1 MLHINCRNCE
11 QPNPD
16 IARVCRYCGHALR
29 PDSAASQPQTDY
41 AATPRQQGGYVPT
54 HDWAS
59 SAPLPAPPTYAAPQ
73 PQPLVSAENFRCPF
87 CQTTAPPVIARRI
100 STAGWVVFACLLVFC
115 LPLFFIGLLIKEEY
129 RMCSWCRAPLS

>member
-1 MLHINCRNCE
+1 MLHINCRNCG

-29 PDSAASQPQTDY
+29 DDSSPSHTDY
-41 AATPRQQGGYVPT
+41 APPRQQGGYVPT

-59 SAPLPAPPTYAAPQ
+59 SAPLPDQPYAQ

-87 CQTTAPPVIARRI
+87 CQTTAPPIVARRI
-100 STAGWVVFACLLVFC
+100 STAGWIVFAALLIFC

>member
-1 MLHINCRNCE
+1 MLNINCQNCG

-16 IARVCRYCGHALR
+16 IARVCRYCGHGLR
-29 PDSAASQPQTDY
+29 PDPAAQKQTDY
-41 AATPRQQGGYVPT
+41 AAPPRPGGGYVPT

-59 SAPLPAPPTYAAPQ
+59 SAPLPPQPYAQ
-73 PQPLVSAENFRCPF
+73 PQPLVSAENFRCPY
-87 CQTTAPPVIARRI
+87 CRTTQPPVIAQRI
-100 STAGWVVFACLLVFC
+100 STAGWIVFAALLVFC